1 MKRAW
6 LLLSLSIPFLLILID
21 GTWSK
26 ALALEPGQVLV
37 VANDSSPESL
47 ALSSYYIKKRN
58 IPRKNLLHI
67 RCTTKE
73 VITRR
78 AFERDIAFPL
88 KKALAGD
95 SLLKGIRCILLTYGI
110 PLRILEKQESGT
122 STKGPSAKRKGTGR
136 DIKEEGSKKR
146 MDERG
151 PLTTVS
157 SVDSEVMAIRLYGR
171 YDLKSWL
178 LNPLYIGKRPGKRP
192 SLPAKEIVMVS
203 RIDGPDL
210 RNAKRIIDDAI
221 FSEENGLSGRACLDC
236 RYTASQRKM
245 GKDTYHLFDRWI
257 YQAALFLKSRGFETK
272 INQGPGLFEKY
283 ACKGCAIY
291 CGWYSLSN
299 YKDAFTWKRGAIGY
313 HIASGECVSLHGN
326 TRQWCR
332 MILKKGASVTIG
344 PVSEP
349 YVQAFPP
356 PNLFF
361 RLLLDNGL
369 SISEAYLFS
378 CPMLSWQMVL
388 VGDPL
393 YRPFLRLRLDN
404 TKR

>member
-21 GTWSK
+21 WPCSK
-26 ALALEPGQVLV
+26 ALALEPRQVLV
-37 VANDSSPESL
+37 VVNDNSPESL
-47 ALSSYYIKKRN
+47 ALSRYYLKRRN

-73 VITRR
+73 VISRR

-88 KKALAGD
+88 KKALARD
-95 SLLKGIRCILLTYGI
+95 SFSKGIRCILLTYGI

-122 STKGPSAKRKGTGR
+122 STKGPSTKKKGSFSDGKERKN
-136 DIKEEGSKKR
+136 KKAFKQ
-146 MDERG
+146 G
-151 PLTTVS
+151 PLKTVS

-171 YDLKSWL
+171 YDLRGWL
-178 LNPLYIGKRPGKRP
+178 LNPLYIGKRREKRP
-192 SLPAKEIVMVS
+192 SLPAKEVVMVS

-210 RNAKRIIDDAI
+210 RTAKRIVDDAI
-221 FSEENGLSGRACLDC
+221 FSEEKGLSGRACLDC
-236 RYTASQRKM
+236 RYTASQRKK
-245 GKDTYHLFDRWI
+245 GKDAYHIFDRWI
-257 YQAALFLKSRGFETK
+257 YEAALFLKSRGFETK
-272 INQGPGLFEKY
+272 INQGPELFGRGE
-283 ACKGCAIY
+283 CKGCAIY

-299 YKDAFTWKRGAIGY
+299 YKDAFTWKKGAIGY
-313 HIASGECVSLHGN
+313 HIASSECVSLHGN
-326 TRQWCR
+326 NRQWCR
-332 MILKKGASVTIG
+332 MILEKGASVTIG

-369 SISEAYLFS
+369 SVSEAYLFS

-388 VGDPL
+388 VSDPL
-393 YRPFLRLRLDN
+393 YRPFLRRRPAN